1 MGVLVDEKLNM
12 TQQHALA
19 AQKANRVLGCIKRG
33 VTSRSREVITTP
45 MPLASPW
52 PGRQGEAGLY
62 SPESAAEPSAPKVF
76 FYEENCIPGISPAAV
91 PSSAG

>member
-1 MGVLVDEKLNM
+1 
-12 TQQHALA
+12 
-19 AQKANRVLGCIKRG
+19 
-33 VTSRSREVITTP
+33 

-62 SPESAAEPSAPKVF
+62 SLESAAEPSAPKVF